1 MPNNVFHPKEDVTI
15 GTQNVQYQC
24 IHQGMKKSI
33 NEVIEPL
40 LQNFEMAVRFISA
53 FLNAILA

>member
-1 MPNNVFHPKEDVTI
+1 MSISERKMFTTK
-15 GTQNVQYQC
+15 C
-24 IHQGMKKSI
+24 IHQGIKKCI
-33 NEVIEPL
+33 NEALEPL